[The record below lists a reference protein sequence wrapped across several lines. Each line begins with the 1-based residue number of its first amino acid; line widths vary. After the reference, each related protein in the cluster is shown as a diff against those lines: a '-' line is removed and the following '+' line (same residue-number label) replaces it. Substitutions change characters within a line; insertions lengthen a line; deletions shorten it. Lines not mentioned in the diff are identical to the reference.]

1 MDIQQRGS
9 PSIQRW
15 ERKLT
20 VWRRQIASYLPPNE
34 AAMMLY
40 VSLKGEAE
48 EELEHASLDRIDSEG
63 GVDYILETLRAPL
76 MVKGIYLKRKF
87 LDEFERLQRR
97 HGESVKSFCNRY
109 HRVERPLQ
117 SVGVDTSHMYDTE
130 AAGSRL
136 LDRLRLGIDA
146 QRMILVATSQSL
158 RYQDVKDAAEIQF
171 PDHRPTP
178 PVVYTRDFDKD
189 DKPQQPRD
197 SNKPNS
203 NYRPPAQQG
212 KGQQKG
218 KPSQNSAFVKK
229 TYVAETGENA
239 DDAKDDTQD
248 DPAANDGPNE
258 NDEDAFEGQD
268 DPEYQQAADDDE
280 DGQDGDVFHELQEA
294 ANCLTVTARRLQG
307 LTLGRKFT
315 GGKTIKQRKQESHCS
330 VCGEKGHWKVTQN
343 VAPLPTPRATTT
355 AEAKP
360 TAKRQLDPP
369 LRTSP
374 LRERFACAAWGWKPA
389 ISHF

>member
-1 MDIQQRGS
+1 MDVTIQKWRDDLRAFQK
-9 PSIQRW
+9 W
-15 ERKLT
+15 TRKIE
-20 VWRRQIASYLPPNE
+20 VWRIQIAAYLPPNE

-109 HRVERPLQ
+109 HRVERSLQ
-117 SVGVDTSHMYDTE
+117 SVGVDTSNMYDTE

-178 PVVYTRDFDKD
+178 PVVYTRDFGILIYFGNLMSFRVK
-189 DKPQQPRD
+189 RHFG
-197 SNKPNS
+197 NS
-203 NYRPPAQQG
+203 
-212 KGQQKG
+212 
-218 KPSQNSAFVKK
+218 
-229 TYVAETGENA
+229 
-239 DDAKDDTQD
+239 
-248 DPAANDGPNE
+248 
-258 NDEDAFEGQD
+258 
-268 DPEYQQAADDDE
+268 
-280 DGQDGDVFHELQEA
+280 
-294 ANCLTVTARRLQG
+294 
-307 LTLGRKFT
+307 
-315 GGKTIKQRKQESHCS
+315 
-330 VCGEKGHWKVTQN
+330 
-343 VAPLPTPRATTT
+343 
-355 AEAKP
+355 
-360 TAKRQLDPP
+360 
-369 LRTSP
+369 
-374 LRERFACAAWGWKPA
+374 
-389 ISHF
+389 